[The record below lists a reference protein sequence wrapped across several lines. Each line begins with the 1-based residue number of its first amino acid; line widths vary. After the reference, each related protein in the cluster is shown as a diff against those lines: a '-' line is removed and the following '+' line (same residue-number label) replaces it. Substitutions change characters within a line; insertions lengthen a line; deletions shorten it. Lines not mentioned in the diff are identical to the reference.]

1 MASNYWMDRA
11 VERATDAVARS
22 KEAMRKAISR
32 PILRRPNTRTLL
44 EAAITDPASVD
55 PSGRGVLAQF
65 LTDTYGESARNIIPY
80 LGAAEGEE
88 DENELL

>member
-11 VERATDAVARS
+11 VERATDAVVRS
-22 KEAMRKAISR
+22 KEAMRKAIAR

-80 LGAAEGEE
+80 LGGEE
-88 DENELL
+88 EEDDGLY

>member
-1 MASNYWMDRA
+1 MTSSNYWMDRA

-22 KEAMRKAISR
+22 KEAMRKAIAR

-65 LTDTYGESARNIIPY
+65 LTDTYGESARNILPY
-80 LGAAEGEE
+80 IGMEEE
-88 DENELL
+88 DDGLY

>member
-22 KEAMRKAISR
+22 KAAMQAALAR

-44 EAAITDPASVD
+44 EAAIQDPAAMD
-55 PSGRGVLAQF
+55 PSGRGVLAQY
-65 LTDTYGESARNIIPY
+65 LTETYGESARNIIPY
-80 LGAAEGEE
+80 LGGEE
-88 DENELL
+88 DENVNMD

>member
-1 MASNYWMDRA
+1 VASNYWMDRA

-22 KEAMRKAISR
+22 KEAMRKAIAR

-44 EAAITDPASVD
+44 EAAVADPASVD

-80 LGAAEGEE
+80 LGGEE
-88 DENELL
+88 EEDDGLY